1 MGVWCVHGVS
11 TTSSVWLAASRVA
24 LTAKNCDAF
33 AGTWKVLSRKPREW
47 TATQQYE
54 GGYGFVNST
63 KIKEK

>member
-47 TATQQYE
+47 TATHQYE
-54 GGYGFVNST
+54 GG
-63 KIKEK
+63 